1 MIGAAPPRDRKRRF
15 VNWARTVRTAP
26 LTWREPTS
34 EADVIAAVRERP
46 AKLRVVGAG
55 HSWSAIAAPEHVA
68 MTLARLA
75 GVIAVG
81 DGTVTVHGGT
91 RLGALNDELA
101 ARGLAL
107 PIVGSIAQQSVAGAI
122 ATGTHGSSLVHGNLA
137 STVRALRIVTGT
149 GDVLELATGDPRLAA
164 ARVHLGAL
172 GVITQVTLAVEPA
185 FRLAE
190 TIEQIA
196 IADVPAAVQAIAA
209 SAEYVK
215 IWWLPHTRTATVF
228 RYARSDAADTAPGA
242 AARWVDDHVV
252 NGVVFAAVLGI
263 TLHRRAW
270 IPAINRAVSKV
281 YLNRPPRIGR
291 SDRMLMTAM
300 PPRHRET
307 EAVVPMALAGEAIA
321 RTVALIDREQ
331 VHVNFPLE
339 ARFVRGDD
347 GWLSPAAGGDVCQLG
362 AYSGQ
367 TRDIERFFAAFWRE
381 MRELRARPHWG
392 KEFDHAP
399 EELRAHYPRW
409 DDFAAL
415 RRELDPRGMFGPRC
429 LG

>member
-15 VNWARTVRTAP
+15 VNWARTVRTP
-26 LTWREPTS
+26 PVTWREPTS
-34 EADVIAAVRERP
+34 EDEVIAAVRERP
-46 AKLRVVGAG
+46 GKLRVVGAG
-55 HSWSAIAAPEHVA
+55 HSWSAIAAPEQVA

-75 GVIAVG
+75 GVLAVG

-91 RLGALNDELA
+91 QLAALADALA

-137 STVRALRIVTGT
+137 SNVRGMRLVTGT
-149 GDVLELATGDPRLAA
+149 GDVVELAAGDPRLAA

-172 GVITQVTLAVEPA
+172 GVITQVTLGVEPA

-190 TIEQIA
+190 TIEQVA
-196 IADVPAAVQAIAA
+196 IADVPAAVQTIAA

-215 IWWLPHTRTATVF
+215 IWWLPHTRAASVF
-228 RYARSDAADTAPGA
+228 RYARTTAAEATPGA
-242 AARWVDDHVV
+242 AARWLDEHVV
-252 NGVVFAAVLGI
+252 NGLVFAAVLGV
-263 TLHRRAW
+263 TRQRREW
-270 IPAINRAVSKV
+270 IPAINRAVARV
-281 YLNRPPRIGR
+281 YLNRAQRIGR

-307 EAVVPMALAGEAIA
+307 EAVVPMARAGEAIA
-321 RTVALIDREQ
+321 RTVALIDRER
-331 VHVNFPLE
+331 VRVNFPLE
-339 ARFVRGDD
+339 VRFVGGDD

-362 AYSGQ
+362 AYIGETSD
-367 TRDIERFFAAFWRE
+367 TERFFAAFWRE
-381 MRELRARPHWG
+381 LRELHARPHWG

-399 EELRAHYPRW
+399 AELRALYPRW

-415 RRELDPRGMFGPRC
+415 RRELDPRGMFTPRC